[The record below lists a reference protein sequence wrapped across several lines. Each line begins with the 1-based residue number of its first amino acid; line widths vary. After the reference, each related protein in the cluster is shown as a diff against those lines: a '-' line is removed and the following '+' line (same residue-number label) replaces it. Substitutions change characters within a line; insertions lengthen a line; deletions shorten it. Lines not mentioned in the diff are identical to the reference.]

1 MALVAQEME
10 AQPKIAVVILNY
22 NGVYWLERFL
32 DQVIKNSP
40 EAEVIVTDNAS
51 SDNSISFLKEHFPK
65 IRLIQNEN
73 NDGYAGG
80 YNKALSQ
87 VNADYFVLLNTDV
100 EVSSNWIMPV
110 IDLMDK
116 DPKIAACQPK
126 IKQYHNKAF
135 FEYAG
140 ACGGFLDKFGFP
152 YCRGRIFETLE
163 EDKGQ
168 YDNVMEVFWA
178 TGACLFIRTSS
189 FFEIGGFD
197 DEFFA
202 HMEEIDLCWRLQKSG
217 YKIMCQP
224 KSVVYHVGG
233 GTLNSSSSFK
243 TYLNYRNNL
252 YMLYKNLEKNRFSII
267 FRRMALDGLSSIK
280 FLMDGKP
287 KHILAILRAHISF
300 YAKISTLKRKRS
312 KLKKS
317 NLDDF
322 SIIYKYFVRKKKT
335 YSDLTK

>member
-1 MALVAQEME
+1 ME

-22 NGVYWLERFL
+22 NGVHWLERFL
-32 DQVIKNSP
+32 YQVIKNSP

-51 SDNSISFLKEHFPK
+51 SDNSISYLKENFPK
-65 IRLIQNEN
+65 TRLIQNKN

-152 YCRGRIFETLE
+152 YCRGRIFETIE

-168 YDNVMEVFWA
+168 YENVMEVFWA
-178 TGACLFIRTSS
+178 TGACLFIRASS

-202 HMEEIDLCWRLQKSG
+202 HMEEIDLCWSYKS
-217 YKIMCQP
+217 
-224 KSVVYHVGG
+224 
-233 GTLNSSSSFK
+233 
-243 TYLNYRNNL
+243 
-252 YMLYKNLEKNRFSII
+252 
-267 FRRMALDGLSSIK
+267 LDIK
-280 FLMDGKP
+280 LCANP
-287 KHILAILRAHISF
+287 
-300 YAKISTLKRKRS
+300 
-312 KLKKS
+312 
-317 NLDDF
+317 NQ
-322 SIIYKYFVRKKKT
+322 
-335 YSDLTK
+335 

>member
-1 MALVAQEME
+1 ME

>member
-1 MALVAQEME
+1 ME

-22 NGVYWLERFL
+22 NGVHWLERFL
-32 DQVIKNSP
+32 YQVIKNSP

-51 SDNSISFLKEHFPK
+51 SDNSISYLKENFPK
-65 IRLIQNEN
+65 TRLIQNKN

-116 DPKIAACQPK
+116 DPKKAACQPK

-152 YCRGRIFETLE
+152 YCRGRIFETIE

-168 YDNVMEVFWA
+168 YENVMEVFWA
-178 TGACLFIRTSS
+178 TGACLFIRASS

>member
-1 MALVAQEME
+1 ME
-10 AQPKIAVVILNY
+10 AQPKIAVIILNY
-22 NGVYWLERFL
+22 NGVHWLERFL

-65 IRLIQNEN
+65 TRLIQNKN

-100 EVSSNWIMPV
+100 EVSSNWIIPV

-178 TGACLFIRTSS
+178 TGACLFIRASS

>member
-1 MALVAQEME
+1 ME

-40 EAEVIVTDNAS
+40 EAEVIVADNAS

>member
-1 MALVAQEME
+1 ME

-22 NGVYWLERFL
+22 NGVHWLERFL

-51 SDNSISFLKEHFPK
+51 SDNSISFLKKHFPK
-65 IRLIQNEN
+65 TRLIQNKN

-87 VNADYFVLLNTDV
+87 INADYFVLLNTDV

-178 TGACLFIRTSS
+178 TGACLFIRASS

-287 KHILAILRAHISF
+287 KHILSIFRAHISF

>member
-1 MALVAQEME
+1 ME
-10 AQPKIAVVILNY
+10 AQAKIAVVILNY
-22 NGVYWLERFL
+22 NGVHWLERFL

-65 IRLIQNEN
+65 TRLIQNKN

-178 TGACLFIRTSS
+178 TGACLFIRASS

>member
-1 MALVAQEME
+1 ME
-10 AQPKIAVVILNY
+10 AQAKIAVVILNY
-22 NGVYWLERFL
+22 NGVHWLERFL

-40 EAEVIVTDNAS
+40 EADVIVTDNAS
-51 SDNSISFLKEHFPK
+51 SDNSISFLKEYFPK
-65 IRLIQNEN
+65 TRLIQNKK

-152 YCRGRIFETLE
+152 YCRGRIFENLE

-178 TGACLFIRTSS
+178 TGACLFIRASS